1 MKRNIIKKSAL
12 TLLTAAMVSSMIMGC
27 DISSG
32 GSTDVVVDTGNT
44 NADIAE
50 IKTDTDVK
58 VDTDIKVET
67 GMESGKKDDAV
78 IGTASTSTKD
88 SGVTTNGDPVA
99 DPIIVEAS
107 DSKDTAGNMKQYE
120 KTYVKSSFG
129 CFIDDQAG
137 LFEAEEK
144 KVILTFLNGIYP
156 QHFGPTSVV
165 TIDKNDYE
173 STKDFAREY
182 FNDNYETQDGL
193 IFIIDMKYRT
203 IFIYSRGEFA
213 TYVTDAKAEEIISQ
227 VAGDATN
234 KEYFKCAKSAAS
246 LIARE
251 VGIEL
256 MEDESFN
263 GVSF

>member
-1 MKRNIIKKSAL
+1 MRKKINGRLLVICAATMIAASII
-12 TLLTAAMVSSMIMGC
+12 GC
-27 DISSG
+27 E
-32 GSTDVVVDTGNT
+32 STNTTNNTGNT
-44 NADIAE
+44 GVNTENVAVNTGNNSGTNSDSKAD
-50 IKTDTDVK
+50 DTD
-58 VDTDIKVET
+58 
-67 GMESGKKDDAV
+67 KKDDTSEAI
-78 IGTASTSTKD
+78 IGTASTSTSE
-88 SGVTTNGDPVA
+88 SGVTTNGDPIA
-99 DPIIVEAS
+99 DPVIVEAT

-120 KTYVKSSFG
+120 KVFVKSSFG
-129 CFIDDQAG
+129 CFIDDQAE
-137 LFEAEEK
+137 LFEPEEK

-156 QHFGPTSVV
+156 QHFGPTAVV
-165 TIDKNDYE
+165 TVEKNSYE

-182 FNDNYETQDGL
+182 FNDNFETQDGL
-193 IFIIDMKYRT
+193 IFIIDMQYRT
-203 IFIYSRGEFA
+203 LFIYSRGEFA

-234 KEYFKCAKSAAS
+234 KEYFKCAKGAAS